1 MKVKTNTI
9 ALFGTSADPPTLGH
23 EALLNELTKI
33 FPKVITWASDN
44 PDKNHHISLIKRTQ
58 LLRIL
63 VKKICHPNL
72 ELVQEL
78 SSPRTIH
85 TLKKAF
91 QLWPNASYSFVI
103 GSDLATQVPKWLKA
117 KSILKQASI
126 AIAIRDGWPISDKQL
141 EEIKKLGGKIDV
153 LPFDIPESSS
163 SRFRESPQEALLPQE
178 LIPLLLKENLY
189 GLGDSNNRS

>member
-1 MKVKTNTI
+1 MKFKNNSI

-23 EALLNELTKI
+23 EALLSELTKI

-44 PDKNHHISLIKRTQ
+44 PDKKHQIPLLKRTQ

-63 VKKICHPNL
+63 VKKISHPKL

-91 QLWPNASYSFVI
+91 QLWPEASFSFVI
-103 GSDLATQVPKWLKA
+103 GSDLAMQVPKWLNA
-117 KSILKQASI
+117 KSILSKVRI
-126 AIAIRDGWPISDKQL
+126 AIAMRDGWPISDVQL
-141 EEIKKLGGKIDV
+141 AEIKNLGGKIEI
-153 LPFDIPESSS
+153 LPFRIPESSS
-163 SRFRESPQEALLPQE
+163 SKFRERPQKVLVPQE
-178 LIPLLLKENLY
+178 LVPLLLEENLY
-189 GLGDSNNRS
+189 GLADNRK

>member
-1 MKVKTNTI
+1 MKFKNNSI

-23 EALLNELTKI
+23 EALLSELTKI

-44 PDKNHHISLIKRTQ
+44 PDKKHQIPLLKRTQ

-63 VKKICHPNL
+63 VKKISHPKL

-91 QLWPNASYSFVI
+91 QLWPEASFSFVI
-103 GSDLATQVPKWLKA
+103 GSDLAMQVPKWLNA
-117 KSILKQASI
+117 KSILSKVSI
-126 AIAIRDGWPISDKQL
+126 AITMRDGWPISDVQL
-141 EEIKKLGGKIDV
+141 AKIKKLGGKIEI
-153 LPFDIPESSS
+153 LPFTIPESSS
-163 SRFRESPQEALLPQE
+163 SKFRERPQEGLVPLE
-178 LIPLLLKENLY
+178 LVPLLIEENLY
-189 GLGDSNNRS
+189 GLADNR

>member
-1 MKVKTNTI
+1 MKFKNNSI

-23 EALLNELTKI
+23 EALLSELTKI

-44 PDKNHHISLIKRTQ
+44 PDKKHQIPLLKRTQ

-63 VKKICHPNL
+63 VQKISHPKL

-91 QLWPNASYSFVI
+91 QLWPEASFSFVI
-103 GSDLATQVPKWLKA
+103 GSDLAMQIPKWLNA
-117 KSILKQASI
+117 KSILSKARI
-126 AIAIRDGWPISDKQL
+126 AIAMRDGWPISDVQL
-141 EEIKKLGGKIDV
+141 AKIKKLGGKIEI
-153 LPFDIPESSS
+153 LPFTIPESSS
-163 SRFRESPQEALLPQE
+163 SKFRERPQKTLVPNE
-178 LIPLLLKENLY
+178 LVPLLLEENLY
-189 GLGDSNNRS
+189 GLADNRK

>member
-1 MKVKTNTI
+1 MKSKNNSI

-23 EALLNELTKI
+23 EALLSELTKI

-44 PDKNHHISLIKRTQ
+44 PDKKHQIPLLKRTQ

-63 VKKICHPNL
+63 VKKISHPKL

-91 QLWPNASYSFVI
+91 QLWPEASFSFVI
-103 GSDLATQVPKWLKA
+103 GSDLAMQVPKWLNA
-117 KSILKQASI
+117 KSILSKVRI
-126 AIAIRDGWPISDKQL
+126 AIAMRDGWPISDLQL
-141 EEIKKLGGKIDV
+141 AKIKKLGGKVEI
-153 LPFDIPESSS
+153 LPFTIPESSS
-163 SRFRESPQEALLPQE
+163 SKFRERPQKILVPKE
-178 LIPLLLKENLY
+178 LVTLLLEENLY
-189 GLGDSNNRS
+189 GLADNRK

>member
-1 MKVKTNTI
+1 MKSNINTI

-23 EALLNELTKI
+23 KALLNELTKI

-63 VKKICHPNL
+63 VKKISHPNL

-85 TLKKAF
+85 TLKKAI
-91 QLWPNASYSFVI
+91 QLWPNASLSFVI

-153 LPFDIPESSS
+153 LPLDIPESSS

>member
-1 MKVKTNTI
+1 MKAKINSI

-23 EALLNELTKI
+23 EALLGELTNI

-44 PDKNHHISLIKRTQ
+44 PDKKHQIPLLKRSE

-63 VKKICHPNL
+63 VKKISNPKL

-91 QLWPNASYSFVI
+91 QLWPEASFSFVI
-103 GSDLATQVPKWLKA
+103 GSDLAVQVPKWLNA
-117 KSILKQASI
+117 KSILNKATI
-126 AIAIRDGWPISDKQL
+126 AIAMRDGWPISDSQL
-141 EEIKKLGGKIDV
+141 EDIKNLGGEIDL
-153 LPFDIPESSS
+153 LPFNIPESSS
-163 SRFRESPQEALLPQE
+163 SKFREKPQEVLVPKE
-178 LIPLLLKENLY
+178 LVPLLLEENLY
-189 GLGDSNNRS
+189 GIADNT

>member
-1 MKVKTNTI
+1 MKAKINSI

-23 EALLNELTKI
+23 EALLSELTKI

-44 PDKNHHISLIKRTQ
+44 PDKKHQIPLVKRTQ

-63 VKKICHPNL
+63 VKKISHPKL

-91 QLWPNASYSFVI
+91 QKWPEASFSFVI
-103 GSDLATQVPKWLKA
+103 GSDLAIQVPKWLNA
-117 KSILKQASI
+117 KSILKKATI
-126 AIAIRDGWPISDKQL
+126 AIAMRDGWPISDNQL
-141 EEIKKLGGKIDV
+141 EEIKNLGGEIEL
-153 LPFDIPESSS
+153 LPFNIPESSS
-163 SRFRESPQEALLPQE
+163 SKFRERPQEVLVPQE
-178 LIPLLLKENLY
+178 LLPLLLEENLY
-189 GLGDSNNRS
+189 GLADNT

>member
-1 MKVKTNTI
+1 MRAKINSI

-23 EALLNELTKI
+23 RAVLNELTKI

-44 PDKNHHISLIKRTQ
+44 PEKKHQIPLLKRTE

-63 VKKICHPNL
+63 VKKISHPKL

-91 QLWPNASYSFVI
+91 QLWPEASFSFVI
-103 GSDLATQVPKWLKA
+103 GSDLAVQIPKWLNVKSVLNKA
-117 KSILKQASI
+117 KI

-141 EEIKKLGGKIDV
+141 EDIKKLGGEV
-153 LPFDIPESSS
+153 ELLPFKVPGSSS
-163 SRFRESPQEALLPQE
+163 SNFRERPQESLVPSE
-178 LIPLLLKENLY
+178 LIPVLLEENLY
-189 GLGDSNNRS
+189 GFADNKK

>member
-1 MKVKTNTI
+1 MKFKNNSI

-23 EALLNELTKI
+23 EALLSELTKI

-44 PDKNHHISLIKRTQ
+44 PEKKHQIPLLKRTQ

-63 VKKICHPNL
+63 VKKISHPKL

-91 QLWPNASYSFVI
+91 QLWPEASFSFVI
-103 GSDLATQVPKWLKA
+103 GSDLAMQVPKWLNA
-117 KSILKQASI
+117 KSILSKVRI
-126 AIAIRDGWPISDKQL
+126 AIAMRDGWPISDVQL
-141 EEIKKLGGKIDV
+141 AEIKRLGGEIEI
-153 LPFDIPESSS
+153 LPFTIPESSS
-163 SRFRESPQEALLPQE
+163 SKFRERPQKVLVPQE
-178 LIPLLLKENLY
+178 LVPLLLEENLY
-189 GLGDSNNRS
+189 GLADNRK

>member
-1 MKVKTNTI
+1 MKSEINSI

-23 EALLNELTKI
+23 KALLRELTKI

-44 PDKNHHISLIKRTQ
+44 PDKHHQIPLTKRTQ

-63 VKKICHPNL
+63 VEKISHPKL

-91 QLWPNASYSFVI
+91 KLWPEASFSFVI
-103 GSDLATQVPKWLKA
+103 GSDLTVEIPKWLNA
-117 KSILKQASI
+117 QSILNRTKI
-126 AIAIRDGWPISDKQL
+126 AIAIRDGWPINDNQI
-141 EEIKKLGGKIDV
+141 EEIKKLGGEIEL
-153 LPFDIPESSS
+153 LPFNIPESSS
-163 SRFRESPQEALLPQE
+163 SKFREKPQAGLVPSELVPTLLE
-178 LIPLLLKENLY
+178 ENLY
-189 GLGDSNNRS
+189 GLADPRK

>member
-1 MKVKTNTI
+1 MKPRLNSI

-23 EALLNELTKI
+23 QALLRELTTI

-44 PDKNHHISLIKRTQ
+44 PDKHHQIPLTKRTQ

-63 VKKICHPNL
+63 VEKISHPKL

-91 QLWPNASYSFVI
+91 KLWPEASFSFVI
-103 GSDLATQVPKWLKA
+103 GSDLTVEIPKWLNA
-117 KSILKQASI
+117 QSILNRAKI
-126 AIAIRDGWPISDKQL
+126 AIAIRDGWPINDNQI
-141 EEIKKLGGKIDV
+141 EEIKKLGGEIEL
-153 LPFDIPESSS
+153 LPFNIPESSS
-163 SRFRESPQEALLPQE
+163 SKFREKPQAGLVPSELVPTLLE
-178 LIPLLLKENLY
+178 ENLY
-189 GLGDSNNRS
+189 GLADPRK

>member
-1 MKVKTNTI
+1 MKPRLNSI

-23 EALLNELTKI
+23 QALLRELTTI

-44 PDKNHHISLIKRTQ
+44 PDKHHQIPLTKRTQ

-63 VKKICHPNL
+63 VEKISHPKL

-91 QLWPNASYSFVI
+91 KLWPEASFSFVI
-103 GSDLATQVPKWLKA
+103 GSDLTVEIPKWLNA
-117 KSILKQASI
+117 QSILNRTKI
-126 AIAIRDGWPISDKQL
+126 AIAIRDGWPINDNQI
-141 EEIKKLGGKIDV
+141 EEIKKLGGEIEL
-153 LPFDIPESSS
+153 LPFNIPESSS
-163 SRFRESPQEALLPQE
+163 SKFREKPQAGLVPSEIVPILLE
-178 LIPLLLKENLY
+178 ENLY
-189 GLGDSNNRS
+189 GLADPRK